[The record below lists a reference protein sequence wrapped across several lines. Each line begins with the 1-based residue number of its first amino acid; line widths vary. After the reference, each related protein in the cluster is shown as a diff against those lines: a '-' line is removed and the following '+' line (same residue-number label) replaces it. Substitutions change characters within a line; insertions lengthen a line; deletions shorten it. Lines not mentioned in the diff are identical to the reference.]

1 MNVWNL
7 INWSLLYIFFS
18 NIYLVVS
25 KNCKNKDYGI
35 AVLFC
40 VMLTLC
46 KYSRYLWYIW
56 KSAKHLLMPICQGF
70 IFRLFRIYKWEFR
83 WIPRRRIVY
92 VRRSLYSAFQRYVW
106 TVQYRQ
112 YSTYNLLLAKSVSNS
127 IECVYFYPISFN
139 KSCVGCLN
147 SIQCILE
154 GYFAFS
160 SPRYF
165 KSRKFSW
172 TRHLTFSRHEIERSL
187 LDCSKKNPKNRL
199 IRS

>member
-1 MNVWNL
+1 MVK
-7 INWSLLYIFFS
+7 Y
-18 NIYLVVS
+18 
-25 KNCKNKDYGI
+25 YGI
-35 AVLFC
+35 TLLFC

-56 KSAKHLLMPICQGF
+56 KSAKHLSDAYLPRIY
-70 IFRLFRIYKWEFR
+70 FRLFRIYKWESR

-92 VRRSLYSAFQRYVW
+92 VRRLLYSAFQRYVW
-106 TVQYRQ
+106 TVQNC
-112 YSTYNLLLAKSVSNS
+112 TYDLLLAKSVSNS
-127 IECVYFYPISFN
+127 IERVYFYPISFN
-139 KSCVGCLN
+139 KSCVGCPN

>member
-56 KSAKHLLMPICQGF
+56 KSAKHLLMLICQGF

-92 VRRSLYSAFQRYVW
+92 VRRSLYSAFQRLCMNSSKLHIWSAFGQKCVKL
-106 TVQYRQ
+106 YR
-112 YSTYNLLLAKSVSNS
+112 TCVLLSNFIQQKLCRMPKFNSMYLRRLFRVFVSS
-127 IECVYFYPISFN
+127 I
-139 KSCVGCLN
+139 L
-147 SIQCILE
+147 
-154 GYFAFS
+154 
-160 SPRYF
+160 
-165 KSRKFSW
+165 
-172 TRHLTFSRHEIERSL
+172 
-187 LDCSKKNPKNRL
+187 
-199 IRS
+199 